1 MTLAEKLDRLPPCI
15 CRLLAKRGGELMTDA
30 ELRRITGWTQTKLQR
45 VAGSTSWSGLTVLET
60 DAFLMACGL
69 KWSTQRRE
77 RWLLQVAFMRGFDGI
92 RRMRHLQKLTGRHA
106 AAAAILLK
114 RTEQLLRNQA

>member
-15 CRLLAKRGGELMTDA
+15 CRLLAKRDGELMTDA
-30 ELRRITGWTQTKLQR
+30 ELRRITGWSQDKLQR
-45 VAGSTSWSGLTVLET
+45 IAESKSWSRITVL
-60 DAFLMACGL
+60 DADIFLIACGL

-92 RRMRHLQKLTGRHA
+92 RRMRHLQKLTGRNA

-114 RTEQLLRNQA
+114 RTEQLLKKEA